1 MSGFSFDIAKGRE
14 VEFYNRVDTDD
25 PANSALII
33 VVLAHTG
40 LETDGILKQY
50 ATLSALLAATNNEVV
65 NTGYARKVLTQA
77 DLAAFAAD
85 TSLHTITLQLPSQ
98 TYTLIGAGDSWSK
111 ALVCYDNDTT
121 AGTDAN
127 IIPVTAQDVRDS
139 NGLVLAPSG
148 GNIGFSWPNGLLV
161 AS

>member
-1 MSGFSFDIAKGRE
+1 MAGFSFDIAKGRE
-14 VEFYNRVDTDD
+14 VELYNRVDTDD
-25 PANSALII
+25 PANSALVI

-40 LETDGILKQY
+40 LETDGLLKQH
-50 ATLSALLAATNNEVV
+50 ATLSAILATTTNEVT
-65 NTGYARKVLTQA
+65 NTNYARKVLTQA
-77 DLAAFAAD
+77 DLAAYTVD
-85 TSLHTITLQLPSQ
+85 TSMHTITLPLPTQ
-98 TYTLIGAGDSWSK
+98 TYTSIGTGDSWSK

-121 AGTDAN
+121 GGTDAN

-148 GNIGFSWPNGLLV
+148 GNIQFAWPTGLLV